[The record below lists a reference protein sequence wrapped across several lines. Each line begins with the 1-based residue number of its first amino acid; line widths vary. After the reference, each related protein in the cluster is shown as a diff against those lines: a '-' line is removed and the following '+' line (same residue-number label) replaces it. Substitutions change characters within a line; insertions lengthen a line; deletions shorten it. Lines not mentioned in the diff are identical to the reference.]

1 MLFTTCVHSFQ
12 DFPWSNKQSIGNF
25 RLSNTAK
32 IRDFVNLKAKSSV
45 PLQYLL
51 IYVNIEIGH
60 LKAVYLKITFSAK
73 SFMPCSHKLAN
84 IRTYLCLYKLEFPSS
99 YLRNIFSLKKL
110 FPEQL
115 VLGQPA
121 PPCGNKCIHYGYGK
135 RTRNPS
141 LLVNKVNSAFVQ
153 KSWQEASESPVDD
166 E

>member
-1 MLFTTCVHSFQ
+1 MH

-32 IRDFVNLKAKSSV
+32 IRDFVNLKVKSSV

-51 IYVNIEIGH
+51 IYANIEIGH

-73 SFMPCSHKLAN
+73 SFMPCSHN
-84 IRTYLCLYKLEFPSS
+84 LYKLELPSS
-99 YLRNIFSLKKL
+99 YLRNIFSLKEL

-121 PPCGNKCIHYGYGK
+121 PPCRNKWINYGYRK

-141 LLVNKVNSAFVQ
+141 LLVNKISSVFV
-153 KSWQEASESPVDD
+153 
-166 E
+166 